1 MEKINAIGFRTM
13 KKGIKIAPSI
23 LGADYG
29 DLNHFL
35 QSLESFSDLYHVD
48 VMDGNFVP
56 NLSIG
61 AMVVDKIITTVPLDL
76 HLMINNPDKYIPDY
90 VKAGAYS
97 ITFHAEASDHVGKTI
112 NLIKELGCRASVAI
126 NPDTPVERIKKY
138 LDKLDMVLVMSVVP
152 GFGGQ
157 GFIADVLPKIAEI
170 RKLQPELDIQI
181 DGGITHETA
190 PLAKK
195 AGANVFVAGSYIL
208 KADDP
213 KAAAEKL
220 RESVS

>member
-1 MEKINAIGFRTM
+1 MQKINAIGFRAT
-13 KKGIKIAPSI
+13 KKKVKITPSI

-35 QSLESFSDLYHVD
+35 QGLESFSDMYHVD

-61 AMVVDKIITTVPLDL
+61 AMVVDRIKTTIPLDC
-76 HLMINNPDKYIPDY
+76 HLMINHPDKYIPGY
-90 VKAGAYS
+90 IKAGAYS
-97 ITFHAEASDHVGKTI
+97 ITIHAEASKDLKRDVEM
-112 NLIKELGCRASVAI
+112 IKEGGVRACVAI
-126 NPDTPVERIKKY
+126 NPGTPVKKIEKV
-138 LDKLDMVLVMSVVP
+138 LPLLDMVLVMSVEP

-157 GFIADVLPKIAEI
+157 GFIVDVLPKIAEI
-170 RKLQPELDIQI
+170 RKKYPELDIQI
-181 DGGITHETA
+181 DGGINDQTA

-195 AGANVFVAGSYIL
+195 AGANVLVAGSYIL

-213 KAAAEKL
+213 KAAAKKL